1 MAQLS
6 NDCFVIGDRALTID
20 EALASIAARV
30 APVAG
35 VDLLPLADCDGR
47 VLAEDI
53 LARTPLPAFFNSAV
67 DGYAVRHADLQSGA
81 ETRLPVSGRLQA
93 GAAPGPLAPGSAI
106 RIFTGAPMPAGADT
120 VYMQEDAVAEDGAVR
135 LPPGL
140 KRGANARPA
149 GEDIAAGAL
158 ALRSG
163 ASLSPALL
171 ALAAGVG
178 HAALPVR
185 RQVRAAIFSTGDEL
199 VEPGAPLAGAAVYDT
214 NRVMI
219 AALLR
224 RAGCHVSDLGILRDD
239 PGPLRAALKAAAA
252 DHDIILTSGG
262 VSTGEADYV
271 KAAVEAEGRLDH
283 WRFAIKPGRPL
294 ALGVIGGRGLRRA
307 AGQPCRGLR
316 DFHAGRRAVVI
327 AALAG
332 ETYAPPRFLPV
343 TTGFDYKKKP
353 GRIEFLRV
361 SLSDEPEGPL
371 ASRYPVEGARHY
383 LVTRSGGRDRPPAA
397 RIDGRQAGDRL
408 EFLPFAGAPALSAIS
423 SGRRRTRTSTRP

>member
-53 LARTPLPAFFNSAV
+53 PARTPLPAFFNSAV

-294 ALGVIGGRGLRRA
+294 ALGVIGGAAFVGLPGNPVAVFVTFTQVVRA
-307 AGQPCRGLR
+307 
-316 DFHAGRRAVVI
+316 VI

-332 ETYAPPRFLPV
+332 ESYAPPRFLPV
-343 TTGFDYKKKP
+343 TAGFDYKKKP

-371 ASRYPVEGARHY
+371 ASRYPVEGAGIISS
-383 LVTRSGGRDRPPAA
+383 LAA
-397 RIDGRQAGDRL
+397 ADGIARLPLESTGVRAGDRL
-408 EFLPFAGAPALSAIS
+408 EFLPFAALL
-423 SGRRRTRTSTRP
+423 R